1 MKKIVL
7 FATFVAAL
15 FTSCTESDY
24 EFHQTYFSPQVAGG
38 KVLYADQT
46 TDSTRVISY
55 DPWTATTEFEN
66 GATAWFTISP
76 TECNFI
82 AGEQFAST
90 RMNITTT
97 PNTSEKIRSGHIVVK
112 SFDTVGMPVKQTT
125 WLNII
130 RPFGEAKNY
139 DSEGALLPEEDR
151 KMTFAG
157 TTIAT
162 ANQFEI
168 EFTVYADG
176 ATLTAD
182 ADWLKPATTSF
193 AAGTHTVAIVVEE
206 NQEVVQRTANLTLT
220 SNGISTPITITQAK
234 ANDK

>member
-1 MKKIVL
+1 MKKIVF
-7 FATFVAAL
+7 FAAFVVAL
-15 FTSCTESDY
+15 FTSCTESEY

-55 DPWTATTEFEN
+55 DPWTATTVFAS
-66 GATAWFTISP
+66 GTDAWFTISP
-76 TECNFI
+76 SECYFT
-82 AGEQFAST
+82 AGEQYAST
-90 RMNITTT
+90 RVTITTT
-97 PNTSEKIRSGHIVVK
+97 PNTSQKIRSGHIVVR

-130 RPFGEAKNY
+130 RPFGETKNY
-139 DSEGALLPEEDR
+139 DSEGILLPEEDR
-151 KMTFAG
+151 TMTFSG

-182 ADWLKPATTSF
+182 ADWLKPATSTF
-193 AAGTHTVAIVVEE
+193 AAGRHTVSVVAEA
-206 NQEVVQRTANLTLT
+206 NAEVTERTAQLILT

>member
-1 MKKIVL
+1 
-7 FATFVAAL
+7 
-15 FTSCTESDY
+15 
-24 EFHQTYFSPQVAGG
+24 
-38 KVLYADQT
+38 
-46 TDSTRVISY
+46 
-55 DPWTATTEFEN
+55 
-66 GATAWFTISP
+66 
-76 TECNFI
+76 
-82 AGEQFAST
+82 
-90 RMNITTT
+90 
-97 PNTSEKIRSGHIVVK
+97 
-112 SFDTVGMPVKQTT
+112 MPVKQTT

-130 RPFGEAKNY
+130 RPFGETKNY

-151 KMTFAG
+151 TMTFSG

-182 ADWLKPATTSF
+182 ADWLKPATSTF
-193 AAGTHTVAIVVEE
+193 AAGRHTVSVVAEE
-206 NQEVVQRTANLTLT
+206 NAEVTERTAQLILT

>member
-1 MKKIVL
+1 MKKIFFL
-7 FATFVAAL
+7 AALVAAL
-15 FTSCTESDY
+15 FTSCSESEY
-24 EFHQTYFSPQVAGG
+24 EFHQTYFTPQVVGG

-55 DPWTATTEFEN
+55 DPWTALTAFEN
-66 GATAWFTISP
+66 GTESWFTISP

-82 AGEQFAST
+82 AGEQFSST
-90 RMNITTT
+90 RINI
-97 PNTSEKIRSGHIVVK
+97 
-112 SFDTVGMPVKQTT
+112 T

-139 DSEGALLPEEDR
+139 DNEGAPLPEEDR
-151 KMTFAG
+151 TMTFSG

-168 EFTVYADG
+168 EFKVYADG

-182 ADWLKPATTSF
+182 ADWLKPATTTF
-193 AAGTHTVAIVVEE
+193 AAGTHTVTIMAEE
-206 NQEVVQRTANLTLT
+206 NQEVVERTANLILT

-234 ANDK
+234 ANNK

>member
-1 MKKIVL
+1 MKKIFFL
-7 FATFVAAL
+7 AALVAAL
-15 FTSCTESDY
+15 FTSCSESEY
-24 EFHQTYFSPQVAGG
+24 EFHQTYFSPQVVGG

-55 DPWTATTEFEN
+55 DPWTALTAFEN
-66 GATAWFTISP
+66 GTESWFTISP

-82 AGEQFAST
+82 AGEQFSST
-90 RMNITTT
+90 RINITTT
-97 PNTSEKIRSGHIVVK
+97 PNTSTKIRNGHIVVK
-112 SFDTVGMPVKQTT
+112 SFDTVGMAVKQTT

-139 DSEGALLPEEDR
+139 DNEGALLPEEDR
-151 KMTFAG
+151 TMTFAG

-168 EFTVYADG
+168 EFKVYADG

-182 ADWLKPATTSF
+182 ADWLKPATTTF
-193 AAGTHTVAIVVEE
+193 AAGTHTVTIMAEE
-206 NQEVVQRTANLTLT
+206 NQEVVERTANLILT

-234 ANDK
+234 ANNK